1 MSSVPQIKDIEKA
14 AARLDGIAHRTPL
27 LEFSQLNERT
37 GGRILIKPELLQR
50 TGSFKFRGAY
60 NRISQLDPAR
70 FPGGVVACSSGN
82 HAQGVAEAC
91 SLMGMKAVLVM
102 PSDAPEA
109 KKRGVIER
117 GGKVVEYDRVN
128 EDRDRIAR
136 DIAEE
141 RCAAFVPPFDD
152 FDIIAGQGT
161 AGLEITEDLR
171 RKHIQPDAL
180 LVPCSGGGLIAGCA
194 TALSVHF
201 PQTRIYAVE
210 PEGFDDHRRSLEAG
224 ARQKNDRMDG
234 SICDALLAAE
244 PGQLTFQINRKL
256 LSGSIA
262 ISDDDVRMAMAYAIL
277 GLKLVPEPGGAI
289 ALAAVLSG
297 RFDAQGKTVAL
308 VMSGGN
314 ADKNLICDTLDAN
327 GAAAQQ

>member
-1 MSSVPQIKDIEKA
+1 MNPEIIILENLGLIILQVFLAVYLQRGFKKTGKCRGIKNTAVHFPICGVG
-14 AARLDGIAHRTPL
+14 L
-27 LEFSQLNERT
+27 RT
-37 GGRILIKPELLQR
+37 GFEL
-50 TGSFKFRGAY
+50 TG
-60 NRISQLDPAR
+60 
-70 FPGGVVACSSGN
+70 
-82 HAQGVAEAC
+82 
-91 SLMGMKAVLVM
+91 
-102 PSDAPEA
+102 

-136 DIAEE
+136 GIAEE
-141 RCAAFVPPFDD
+141 KCAAFVPPFDD
-152 FDIIAGQGT
+152 FHIIAGQGT
-161 AGLEITEDLR
+161 AGLEIAEDLR
-171 RKHIQPDAL
+171 EKHTQPDAL

-194 TALSVHF
+194 TALNAHF

-224 ARQKNDRMDG
+224 ARRKNDRMDG

-256 LSGSIA
+256 LSGAIA
-262 ISDDDVRMAMAYAIL
+262 ANDDDVRRAMAYAIL
-277 GLKLVPEPGGAI
+277 SLKLVSEPGGAI

-297 RFDAQGKTVAL
+297 RFDAQGKTVVL

-314 ADKNLICDTLDAN
+314 ADKTLICDVLGAN